1 MPASPRSPHP
11 IRRADYFVFS
21 AFPLPTNKSAYQNQW
36 FTCLAVSDDGG
47 VTFTKPNLGVIEV
60 GGSNENNCVWPP
72 GGWDAAHHETG
83 TVFIDSNP
91 AVPAEERIKMI
102 ATWGGP
108 SKGSTDGMYTFASA
122 DGIHFKPLSPT
133 PACTSPSPTQPS
145 DGC

>member
-1 MPASPRSPHP
+1 M
-11 IRRADYFVFS
+11 
-21 AFPLPTNKSAYQNQW
+21 
-36 FTCLAVSDDGG
+36 
-47 VTFTKPNLGVIEV
+47 IEV
-60 GGSNENNCVWPP
+60 GGSKENNCVWPP

-122 DGIHFKPLSPT
+122 DGIRFKPLAST
-133 PACTSPSPTQPS
+133 PACMPPVPCHPQMAADGCPLQTPAPTRSRWRGTTTASGSTSPTA
-145 DGC
+145 GCTCEAATRALTSATSACP